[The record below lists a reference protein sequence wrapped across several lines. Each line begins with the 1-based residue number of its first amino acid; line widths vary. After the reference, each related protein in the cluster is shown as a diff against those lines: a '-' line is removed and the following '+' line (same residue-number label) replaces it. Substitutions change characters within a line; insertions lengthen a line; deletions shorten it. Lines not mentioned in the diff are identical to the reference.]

1 MRWTLKPQP
10 EKEKVEKLAKE
21 LQVNSTIASILCQ
34 RNIETFE
41 DAKNYFRPNL
51 KQIHDPFLMKDMDVA
66 VSRIETAIANNE
78 NILISQLLTR
88 NLVSVN
94 ENKTTYNA
102 IKLLTTN
109 NIGALPVLNDNME
122 LSGIISERD
131 IIREISNNLS
141 VNFKKS
147 NIKSIMTSKVITINK
162 NTKSETI
169 MDIMSKNKIRHIPI
183 VENKLLIGI
192 VSIGDVVKRLL
203 EKFNLENQ
211 HLKSWLY

>member
-1 MRWTLKPQP
+1 M
-10 EKEKVEKLAKE
+10 
-21 LQVNSTIASILCQ
+21 
-34 RNIETFE
+34 
-41 DAKNYFRPNL
+41 
-51 KQIHDPFLMKDMDVA
+51 
-66 VSRIETAIANNE
+66 
-78 NILISQLLTR
+78 ISQLLTR
-88 NLVSVN
+88 NLISIN

-102 IKLLTTN
+102 IKLLAKN
-109 NIGALPVLNDNME
+109 SIGALPVLNDNME

-203 EKFNLENQ
+203 EKFRF
-211 HLKSWLY
+211 HCSC

>member
-1 MRWTLKPQP
+1 M
-10 EKEKVEKLAKE
+10 
-21 LQVNSTIASILCQ
+21 NS
-34 RNIETFE
+34 
-41 DAKNYFRPNL
+41 
-51 KQIHDPFLMKDMDVA
+51 
-66 VSRIETAIANNE
+66 NNE

-88 NLVSVN
+88 NLISIN

-131 IIREISNNLS
+131 IIREISNNSS

>member
-1 MRWTLKPQP
+1 M
-10 EKEKVEKLAKE
+10 
-21 LQVNSTIASILCQ
+21 NS
-34 RNIETFE
+34 
-41 DAKNYFRPNL
+41 
-51 KQIHDPFLMKDMDVA
+51 
-66 VSRIETAIANNE
+66 NNE

-131 IIREISNNLS
+131 IIREISNNSS

>member
-1 MRWTLKPQP
+1 MH
-10 EKEKVEKLAKE
+10 
-21 LQVNSTIASILCQ
+21 S
-34 RNIETFE
+34 
-41 DAKNYFRPNL
+41 
-51 KQIHDPFLMKDMDVA
+51 
-66 VSRIETAIANNE
+66 NNE

-88 NLVSVN
+88 DVISIG
-94 ENKTTYNA
+94 ENKTIYNA
-102 IKLLTTN
+102 IKLLGKN
-109 NIGALPVLNDNME
+109 NIGALPVLNNNMQ
-122 LSGIISERD
+122 LCGIISERD

-147 NIKSIMTSKVITINK
+147 FINTIMTSVVITINK
-162 NTKSETI
+162 NTKSEDI

-183 VENKLLIGI
+183 IENKLLIGI

>member
-1 MRWTLKPQP
+1 M
-10 EKEKVEKLAKE
+10 
-21 LQVNSTIASILCQ
+21 NS
-34 RNIETFE
+34 N
-41 DAKNYFRPNL
+41 D
-51 KQIHDPFLMKDMDVA
+51 
-66 VSRIETAIANNE
+66 E

-88 NLVSVN
+88 NLISIN

-102 IKLLTTN
+102 IKLLAKN
-109 NIGALPVLNDNME
+109 SIGALPVLNDNME

-141 VNFKKS
+141 VDFKKS
-147 NIKSIMTSKVITINK
+147 QIKSIMTSKVITINK